1 MVKILG
7 GSMGAPNCQ
16 ISKLIPKMNS
26 APSKTHISIY
36 NMYFGGIPNFRG
48 SVGGPLIVE
57 FQNWYRIWIQHHRKP
72 IYRHSHRL
80 CSSNTRY
87 CKSGGEGGDRGPQN
101 TKFEKSPKT
110 RLGNCIRKVH
120 AKFGQA
126 SSIRN
131 DRKVGGTK
139 SLNNQKIHFWLQNGH
154 F

>member
-1 MVKILG
+1 M
-7 GSMGAPNCQ
+7 SNF
-16 ISKLIPKMNS
+16 
-26 APSKTHISIY
+26 KTDTEYGFSIIENLY
-36 NMYFGGIPNFRG
+36 IDT
-48 SVGGPLIVE
+48 LIVSVA
-57 FQNWYRIWIQHHRKP
+57 P
-72 IYRHSHRL
+72 IPDIA
-80 CSSNTRY
+80 NP
-87 CKSGGEGGDRGPQN
+87 GGGGDRGPQN

-139 SLNNQKIHFWLQNGH
+139 SLNNQKKIHFWLQNGH